1 MSIWS
6 RNRIVCV
13 FNNDTIGITIHLE
26 WDSLTRSE
34 SIEIVLHVV
43 FRIHITEYYF
53 LSNVRLRSLS
63 ARGVL

>member
-1 MSIWS
+1 M
-6 RNRIVCV
+6 CV
-13 FNNDTIGITIHLE
+13 YNSDTIGITIHLE
-26 WDSLTRSE
+26 WDSLDTSLTRGE
-34 SIEIVLHVV
+34 SIEIVLLVV

>member
-1 MSIWS
+1 
-6 RNRIVCV
+6 VCV
-13 FNNDTIGITIHLE
+13 YNSDTIGITIHLE
-26 WDSLTRSE
+26 WDSLDTSLTRGE
-34 SIEIVLHVV
+34 SIEIVLLVV